1 MGHLLNHQLH
11 PSLQIL
17 HMRLLPLRAPRALEF
32 VHGRSGPADQS
43 GGSPAREAGRFV
55 QLASKTL
62 DHQQGHQMRWCTL
75 GSLEGNLS
83 TDTVGSLGMEFDE
96 LEGLSAAPILTE
108 VRYELTRVIG
118 YLE

>member
-1 MGHLLNHQLH
+1 
-11 PSLQIL
+11 
-17 HMRLLPLRAPRALEF
+17 MRLLPLRAPRALEF
-32 VHGRSGPADQS
+32 VHGQSGPADQS

-55 QLASKTL
+55 QFASKTL
-62 DHQQGHQMRWCTL
+62 DHQQGHQTRWCTL

-83 TDTVGSLGMEFDE
+83 TDTVGSLGLRFDG

-108 VRYELTRVIG
+108 VRYELTRVTG

>member
-1 MGHLLNHQLH
+1 
-11 PSLQIL
+11 
-17 HMRLLPLRAPRALEF
+17 MRLLLLRAPRALEF
-32 VHGRSGPADQS
+32 AHGRSGPANQS
-43 GGSPAREAGRFV
+43 GGSLAREAGRFV

-62 DHQQGHQMRWCTL
+62 DHRQGHQMRWCTL

-83 TDTVGSLGMEFDE
+83 TDTVGSLGVKFGE
-96 LEGLSAAPILTE
+96 LEDLSAAPILTE